1 MVLTAGIIDT
11 VWYVIV
17 ALVLTGSGMVN
28 WLRRREGLVNRLLGA
43 YSCLLQLDFYFV
55 LCTRP
60 TKFYW

>member
-28 WLRRREGLVNRLLGA
+28 WLRRREGLVNRIIGSLLLLAAVGLLFRTL
-43 YSCLLQLDFYFV
+43 YSSY
-55 LCTRP
+55 
-60 TKFYW
+60 